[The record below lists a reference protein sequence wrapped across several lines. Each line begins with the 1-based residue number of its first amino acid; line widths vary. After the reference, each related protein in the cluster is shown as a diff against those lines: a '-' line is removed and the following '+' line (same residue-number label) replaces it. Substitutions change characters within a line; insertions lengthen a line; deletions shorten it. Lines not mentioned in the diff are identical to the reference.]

1 MSNLT
6 GCDYTCQRK
15 QNIEK
20 LRELYTRELNRYN
33 IEYNKY
39 LQYKFSG
46 NAGQKS
52 VAEKEIKPKVTAIN
66 ETLNNILYELK
77 KNIEYTDQLI
87 ANQKRVIEAKNAQVN
102 EKNQILNSQDAYV
115 MNKNNELTS
124 KLKQVDFSKQR
135 NNYRKFMLLLLIL
148 LNIILGAILYKVILK
163 K

>member
-102 EKNQILNSQDAYV
+102 EKNQILNSQDSYV

>member
-115 MNKNNELTS
+115 MN
-124 KLKQVDFSKQR
+124 
-135 NNYRKFMLLLLIL
+135 NYRKFMLLLLIL